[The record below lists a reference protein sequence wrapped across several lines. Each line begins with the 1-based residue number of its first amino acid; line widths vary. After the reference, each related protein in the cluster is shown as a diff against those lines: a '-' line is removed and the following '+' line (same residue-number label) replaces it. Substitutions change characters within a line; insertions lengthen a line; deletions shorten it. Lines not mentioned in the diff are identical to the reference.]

1 MKSKKTIVIL
11 SALAAVCLSS
21 CDKNEEVS
29 AGDGT
34 VRFTAGIGKDAVATP
49 QTRASGT
56 AWGAGDNI
64 GIFMVGHGTTVITES
79 ATNKKYTTATGN
91 GTFTPVTGNEIYYPT
106 NEVAPVDFIAY
117 YPHRDAA
124 TLTADIPVDIPAA
137 QTDATQ
143 ADADLMWARA
153 DNATAGYTKETA
165 SPVKFTFG
173 HCLSKLTMNCTL
185 DANVAAAMPAAATVT
200 IHGMHTHNTFDLA
213 TATLGTTSST
223 VADIAPRRL
232 TTIPANTDAV
242 YDAIILPGK
251 YAANVLAVDFTIGS
265 EVFTWDVDAIEFEPG
280 HEYIYNVTITRTG
293 VKAEGTIVGWE
304 PVDKG
309 KVTAE

>member
-1 MKSKKTIVIL
+1 MKTKKTILLL
-11 SALAAVCLSS
+11 SALAAVSLSS

-34 VRFTAGIGKDAVATP
+34 VRFTAAIGRDAVATP
-49 QTRASGT
+49 QTRAAGT
-56 AWGAGDNI
+56 AWAAGDNI

-91 GTFTPVTGNEIYYPT
+91 GTFTPVTGNEIYYPM
-106 NEVAPVDFIAY
+106 NDIAPVDFIAY

-124 TLTADIPVDIPAA
+124 TLTAALPVDIPAA
-137 QTDATQ
+137 QTSATQ
-143 ADADLMWARA
+143 AAADLLWARA
-153 DNATAGYTKETA
+153 DNATAGYTNDYA
-165 SPVKFTFG
+165 APVKFTFG

-185 DANVAAAMPAAATVT
+185 DANVAAAMPDDATVT
-200 IHGMHTHNTFDLA
+200 IRGMHTVSTFDLA
-213 TATLGTTSST
+213 TATLGAASSA

-232 TTIPANTDAV
+232 TVIPANHHAA

-251 YAANVLAVDFTIGS
+251 YDANVLTVDFTLGS

-280 HEYIYNVTITRTG
+280 HEYIYEVTITRTG

-304 PVDKG
+304 PVNKG
-309 KVTAE
+309 GVTAE